1 MVTDTYIKPLYVYQ
15 DIFPEPEGETVE
27 FKQNISEAGIETY
40 RKTLCAFA
48 NHIGGS
54 IFFGVNDKTREIEG
68 TRVDDNSIDF
78 WKLKFDEILLKM
90 YPYFNGNLRLII
102 YKITNKLKLIEV
114 KLEKNIDHD
123 NKMLYYLDDG
133 YAYKRW
139 NASNRK
145 VGYTEL
151 VERSTYNTMKN
162 RYLDMEEK
170 YKKTK
175 KLLKEADYRKKEEI
189 EGLLNEYNEV
199 LSLYDK
205 AYSQSIKVINK
216 IETNKESG
224 LVEFL
229 KFCRCL

>member
-1 MVTDTYIKPLYVYQ
+1 MVSDTYIKPLYVYQ
-15 DIFPEPEGETVE
+15 DVFPVPEGETIE

-48 NHIGGS
+48 NHVGGS

-68 TRVDDNSIDF
+68 TKVDDNSIDF
-78 WKLKFDEILLKM
+78 WKLKFDDILLKM

-102 YKITNKLKLIEV
+102 YKLTNKLKLIEV
-114 KLEKNIDHD
+114 KLEKNTEHD
-123 NKMLYYLDDG
+123 PKILYYLDDG

-151 VERSTYNTMKN
+151 VELSSYNTMKH
-162 RYLDMEEK
+162 RYLDIEEK

-175 KLLKEADYRKKEEI
+175 KLLKEADYRKKEALE
-189 EGLLNEYNEV
+189 ELRNEFTQV
-199 LSLYDK
+199 LSLYDT
-205 AYSQSIKVINK
+205 AYAQSIKMLNK
-216 IETNKESG
+216 IEHNEDLWSR
-224 LVEFL
+224 FIR
-229 KFCRCL
+229 FCKCL